1 MLHYSKDCD
10 VALIVDFD
18 DILAYM
24 PVCYT
29 AYFSVG
35 LEFSFFIFHFS
46 FFIFHFSF
54 FNLSFFHS

>member
-46 FFIFHFSF
+46 FF
-54 FNLSFFHS
+54 NLSFFHS